1 MLWRNPR
8 FGRSDT
14 LENSLR
20 IIEEVQSGH
29 KESQAVLLQR
39 ITCLESSLSA
49 AQDSELSMQLA
60 ERDAENSELQAAVEE
75 LEEEMRREVEMRDVR
90 LSDSEERIKDLEAQL
105 AAKDCLLNAAQV
117 TPLCRPTHCYA
128 HCHCITILA

>member
-90 LSDSEERIKDLEAQL
+90 LSDSEERIKDLVLIRLVVFHKYDLFLHHMPEPERF
-105 AAKDCLLNAAQV
+105 D
-117 TPLCRPTHCYA
+117 
-128 HCHCITILA
+128 